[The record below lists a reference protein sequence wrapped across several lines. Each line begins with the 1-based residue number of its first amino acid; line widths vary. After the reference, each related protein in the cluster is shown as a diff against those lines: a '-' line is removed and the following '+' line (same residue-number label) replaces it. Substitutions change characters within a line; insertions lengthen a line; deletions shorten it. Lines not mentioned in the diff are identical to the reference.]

1 MNQLIEINTNDAGI
15 KTINARNL
23 QPTLGVGKVSAAWIQ
38 DRIEQYGF
46 RQGQDFEVFSETGN
60 NPQGG
65 RPSKDYAITLD
76 MAKELS
82 MVERNEKGKQARQYF
97 IECERIAK
105 ETSNRDPM
113 QVLSDPAAMRG
124 LLLVYTEKVL
134 SLESKVHELTPKA
147 TALDRIATADGS
159 LCLTDAAKELQ
170 IRPKDFIAWM
180 ACNHWIYK
188 RAGSA
193 NWIGYQDRMQC
204 GLLEHKANIIIDASG
219 GERVR
224 DQVRVTA
231 KGLARLAETI
241 QKEAA

>member
-1 MNQLIEINTNDAGI
+1 MNQLIEINTNEAGI
-15 KTINARNL
+15 KTVNARNL
-23 QPTLGVGKVSAAWIQ
+23 HAFLEVGKDFSSWVKA
-38 DRIEQYGF
+38 RIEQYGF
-46 RQGQDFEVFSETGN
+46 VEGEDYLLTQTGE
-60 NPQGG
+60 QM
-65 RPSKDYAITLD
+65 PSGTKYKIDYHCTID
-76 MAKELS
+76 MAKELA

-105 ETSNRDPM
+105 EVANRDQM
-113 QVLSDPAAMRG
+113 HVLNDPAAMRG
-124 LLLVYTEKVL
+124 LLLTYTEKVL

-170 IRPKDFIAWM
+170 MRPKDFIAWM
-180 ACNHWIYK
+180 SCNHWIYK

-193 NWIGYQDRMQC
+193 NWIGYQDRIQC

-241 QKEAA
+241 QKDAA